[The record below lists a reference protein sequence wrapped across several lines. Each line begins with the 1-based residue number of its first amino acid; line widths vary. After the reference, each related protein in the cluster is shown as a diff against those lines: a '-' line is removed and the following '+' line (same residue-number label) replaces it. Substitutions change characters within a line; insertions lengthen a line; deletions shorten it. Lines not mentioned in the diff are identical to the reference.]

1 MVIGIG
7 TSPQGRYVDSGQ
19 VSPGRRSTERR
30 GDACGYA
37 SRRSATTPA
46 CGRGAIKRVVLVVV
60 MVKWYATA
68 LPATTWMI

>member
-7 TSPQGRYVDSGQ
+7 TSPQGQYLDSGR

-46 CGRGAIKRVVLVVV
+46 CGRGAIKRVVLVVI
-60 MVKWYATA
+60 MVEWYAA
-68 LPATTWMI
+68 APNEATWMT